1 MRQNPQGVQK
11 AEKVIVPVKKGIRMA
26 SFEKLFADLL
36 GVARALNFEFI
47 SAQTGPFTIAAA
59 ILVER
64 GSLGFLRPFA

>member
-1 MRQNPQGVQK
+1 
-11 AEKVIVPVKKGIRMA
+11 MA